1 MIRLGATARP
11 SIAIPA
17 PMSRE
22 PGPLVKEETKIK
34 LGKTMAAGKE
44 AARKLKHEPD
54 DSGGAPKPA
63 PEDTFGLPPVEPNHD
78 GPPKDPNAPSGSLSS
93 DGAEALTV
101 DFTPNPK

>member
-34 LGKTMAAGKE
+34 LAAGKE
-44 AARKLKHEPD
+44 AARKLKREPD